1 MTVGPAGMGSGARA
15 MSHSSSACFLLQK
28 QTYIPNKTSL
38 QVQTI
43 LQLTYGSKQRRL
55 ALSMSVRYTAGL
67 VR

>member
-1 MTVGPAGMGSGARA
+1 

-28 QTYIPNKTSL
+28 QTSTPNETSL